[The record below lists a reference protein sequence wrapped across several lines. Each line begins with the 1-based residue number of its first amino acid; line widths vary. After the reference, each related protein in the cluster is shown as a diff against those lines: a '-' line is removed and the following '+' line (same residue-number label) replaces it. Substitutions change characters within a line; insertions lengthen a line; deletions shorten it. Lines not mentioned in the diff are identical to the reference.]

1 MVPPVAVDPPVPVP
15 PADVAPPLLTGVWP
29 VLLQP
34 VPATDNKPNNATP
47 KTGKFLIASALASL
61 HHTRGF
67 SAVHVDFLQ
76 QTWCTIALAM
86 KTSTLV
92 AFIALFGLLGLFT
105 SGCSDSSLSCSE
117 VDSGAADGG
126 ADLASGTSAV
136 GIGLDA
142 PGLADAADAP
152 AVGGAGVDGGADGLD
167 LGSVAGDGPG
177 DDGGLDLGSVAG
189 DGPGDDGG
197 LDLGSVA
204 GDGPVEAG
212 GIDSGAPTDA
222 GSVTD

>member
-1 MVPPVAVDPPVPVP
+1 
-15 PADVAPPLLTGVWP
+15 
-29 VLLQP
+29 
-34 VPATDNKPNNATP
+34 
-47 KTGKFLIASALASL
+47 
-61 HHTRGF
+61 
-67 SAVHVDFLQ
+67 
-76 QTWCTIALAM
+76 M

-92 AFIALFGLLGLFT
+92 AFTALFGLLGLFT

-117 VDSGAADGG
+117 VDSGAADVG

-152 AVGGAGVDGGADGLD
+152 AVDEVGGAGVDGGADGLD

-189 DGPGDDGG
+189 DGP
-197 LDLGSVA
+197 
-204 GDGPVEAG
+204 VEA
-212 GIDSGAPTDA
+212 SGD
-222 GSVTD
+222 

>member
-34 VPATDNKPNNATP
+34 VPAPASKPNNATP

-152 AVGGAGVDGGADGLD
+152 AVDEVGGAGVDGGADGLD

-189 DGPGDDGG
+189 DGP
-197 LDLGSVA
+197 
-204 GDGPVEAG
+204 VEAG
-212 GIDSGAPTDA
+212 GTDSGAPTDA

>member
-34 VPATDNKPNNATP
+34 VPATDSKPNNATP

-189 DGPGDDGG
+189 DGPSG
-197 LDLGSVA
+197 LDTGSSA
-204 GDGPVEAG
+204 GPDVQVGVEAG

>member
-15 PADVAPPLLTGVWP
+15 PADVAPPLLTGVWS

-34 VPATDNKPNNATP
+34 VPVTDSKPNNATP

-76 QTWCTIALAM
+76 QTWCTIALVM
-86 KTSTLV
+86 KTSTLF
-92 AFIALFGLLGLFT
+92 AFTALFGLLGLFT

-152 AVGGAGVDGGADGLD
+152 AVDEVGGAGVDGGA
-167 LGSVAGDGPG
+167 
-177 DDGGLDLGSVAG
+177 GGLDLGSVAG

-212 GIDSGAPTDA
+212 GTDSGAPTDA